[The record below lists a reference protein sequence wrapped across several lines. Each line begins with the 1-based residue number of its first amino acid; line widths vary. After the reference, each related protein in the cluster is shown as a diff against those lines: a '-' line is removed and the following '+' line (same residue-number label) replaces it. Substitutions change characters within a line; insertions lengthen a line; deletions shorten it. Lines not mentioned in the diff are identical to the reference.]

1 MIEKP
6 AIPESQLSKKIA
18 AKNDAAANEE
28 EVEEQIEEDN
38 VAQKARENATALP
51 RE

>member
-1 MIEKP
+1 MKDV
-6 AIPESQLSKKIA
+6 AKPESRLSKKIA
-18 AKNDAAANEE
+18 ANDDTAANEE

-38 VAQKARENATALP
+38 VEQKARENATALP